1 MKMANDHKVA
11 VVTGSTGGIGEGTV
25 RRLAA
30 DGFAVIVSGRRIA
43 KGEEIAHET
52 TARGGTACFVPADMA
67 DPEACRTLIGAAA
80 EWRGG
85 LDVLVNNAGVFPIAE
100 IRDTTVQLW
109 DWVYAVN
116 VRGPFVCAQ
125 EAIPHF
131 RKRGWRVNRQHRLH
145 DAFPLPQ

>member
-1 MKMANDHKVA
+1 
-11 VVTGSTGGIGEGTV
+11 
-25 RRLAA
+25 
-30 DGFAVIVSGRRIA
+30 
-43 KGEEIAHET
+43 
-52 TARGGTACFVPADMA
+52 
-67 DPEACRTLIGAAA
+67 
-80 EWRGG
+80 
-85 LDVLVNNAGVFPIAE
+85 VNNAGVFPIAE